1 MENIKNKLIE
11 ETKHPLALFK
21 YNSWENKINI
31 NQNLFSDYKRTK
43 NKLANKISFNKTSF
57 DSNQIDKDVITSNS
71 KSVKFFKSFSENI
84 EAKKKNNIKLN
95 LSNDN
100 KNKTIYNSNNSRQSL
115 PFINNS
121 EYNIEQK
128 TNIKNRKKNFSSIN
142 NLKKN
147 IINIIKNERNSIIK
161 TISNKN
167 DNNQNQFFEKGLKNI
182 DDTKYKYS
190 TIIKNLDIWDKDHCK
205 ENRDNANKNL
215 FKFLRDYYEKNKL
228 TQEKDDLIYAS
239 NVRNQRYEKKNFE
252 ENEGKNRNK
261 IFMDLINR
269 RKRESGTIL
278 KNNLYKTQLKFS
290 ELFDI
295 KYQKAFDENLD
306 IDPDTFNLLLEDE
319 IKNFFYNQIIKDRIK
334 YEKQLH
340 NDLLRINNI
349 IYKTKNLKHKK
360 TLKLKQYEKELSNLK
375 KEYNEKY
382 SKNRKAFWYTY
393 DNYEHYYKALKKN
406 GNINYLNIL
415 KKEADDF
422 MEDENKINIK
432 DESLMER
439 AIYKSPNPKKRKTSI
454 VDKNTLTIYRQKF
467 KNVDDEKK
475 FRLLQMNNEMNAKL
489 KELKKFYEDKVK
501 EIIEKQKILEN
512 EIKIHRLEIN
522 YYKGINDE
530 LIREHKV
537 YYMNKLKK
545 GYDCRKEGLM
555 WVVYNLLELQ
565 VPLEYHHFPKYLTH
579 EQIDYLKKYAK
590 TQLKQ
595 DALKIIINAL
605 KKKQSTQKMNDVL
618 KCMDVIDNILY
629 IDSKDILESNH
640 EDEIKNKDYM
650 NTKAEIEKKF
660 LKIYHDNVDVMK
672 NYLFKNV
679 ESNEL
684 NKIVHEFKKELYFG
698 CNSDINK
705 SKRDI
710 LNVFMGDKNNKD
722 FFNLLVEI
730 KANFQKLED
739 EKERLY
745 EKEKQ
750 NYLKLVESNINSK
763 ASIENVIK
771 NEMIKRCL
779 FGTRLDI

>member
-1 MENIKNKLIE
+1 MREI
-11 ETKHPLALFK
+11 
-21 YNSWENKINI
+21 
-31 NQNLFSDYKRTK
+31 
-43 NKLANKISFNKTSF
+43 
-57 DSNQIDKDVITSNS
+57 
-71 KSVKFFKSFSENI
+71 
-84 EAKKKNNIKLN
+84 
-95 LSNDN
+95 
-100 KNKTIYNSNNSRQSL
+100 QS
-115 PFINNS
+115 
-121 EYNIEQK
+121 
-128 TNIKNRKKNFSSIN
+128 
-142 NLKKN
+142 
-147 IINIIKNERNSIIK
+147 
-161 TISNKN
+161 
-167 DNNQNQFFEKGLKNI
+167 LKNI
-182 DDTKYKYS
+182 DDSKYKYS

-205 ENRDNANKNL
+205 ENHDDTNKNL
-215 FKFLRDYYEKNKL
+215 FKFLLDYFEKNQL

-239 NVRNQRYEKKNFE
+239 NIINQRYEKNNFE

-319 IKNFFYNQIIKDRIK
+319 IKNLFYNQIIKDRIK

-349 IYKTKNLKHKK
+349 IYKTKNLKQEKSF
-360 TLKLKQYEKELSNLK
+360 KLKQYEKDLSNLK
-375 KEYNEKY
+375 REYNEKY
-382 SKNRKAFWYTY
+382 SKNRKTFWRTY
-393 DNYEHYYKALKKN
+393 DSYEHYYKALKKS
-406 GNINYLNIL
+406 GNINYFNAL
-415 KKEADDF
+415 KKGTDDVV
-422 MEDENKINIK
+422 ENDNKFNIK
-432 DESLMER
+432 DEPLEEKI
-439 AIYKSPNPKKRKTSI
+439 IYKSPNPYKKRRTSI
-454 VDKNTLTIYRQKF
+454 VDKNTLTIYRKNF

-489 KELKKFYEDKVK
+489 KELKKFYEDKFN
-501 EIIEKQKILEN
+501 EIVEKQKILEN
-512 EIKIHRLEIN
+512 EVKIHKLEIN
-522 YYKGINDE
+522 YYRKINDE

-579 EQIDYLKKYAK
+579 EQIDYLKKYAN

-595 DALKIIINAL
+595 DELKIIINAL
-605 KKKQSTQKMNDVL
+605 KKKQSTQKMKDVL

-629 IDSKDILESNH
+629 IDSKDILEST
-640 EDEIKNKDYM
+640 DEAQKNNKEYI
-650 NTKAEIEKKF
+650 NTKTKIEKKF
-660 LKIYHDNVDVMK
+660 FKIYQDNVDVMK

-684 NKIVHEFKKELYFG
+684 NKIVHEFKKDLYFG

-722 FFNLLVEI
+722 FFNLLVDI
-730 KANFQKLED
+730 KANYQKLED

-745 EKEKQ
+745 ENEKQ

-779 FGTRLDI
+779 FGTRLDL

>member
-512 EIKIHRLEIN
+512 EVKIHRLEIN

>member
-11 ETKHPLALFK
+11 ETKHPLELFK

-31 NQNLFSDYKRTK
+31 NQNLFSDYKRAK

-84 EAKKKNNIKLN
+84 EAKKKNNLKLN

-147 IINIIKNERNSIIK
+147 IANIIKNERNSIIK

-167 DNNQNQFFEKGLKNI
+167 DNNQNQIFEKGLKNI

-215 FKFLRDYYEKNKL
+215 FKFLLDYYEKNKL

-340 NDLLRINNI
+340 NDLLRINNK

-406 GNINYLNIL
+406 GNFNYLNIL

-512 EIKIHRLEIN
+512 EVKIHRLEIN

-579 EQIDYLKKYAK
+579 EQIDYLKKYAN

-595 DALKIIINAL
+595 DELKIIINAL
-605 KKKQSTQKMNDVL
+605 KKKQSTQKMKDVL